1 MPKSKEQKN
10 DIIKELEEDLKKQIV
25 VLLFD
30 FKGVDSKTLF
40 KMRDELKANDAK
52 LTVVKKTLLQKALKN
67 QEFKSKVEEIKGQ
80 LALVFGFKDEAQT
93 AKTCYK
99 YTKENEKL
107 KIIGGVLEN
116 EFNISSRIIELAQ
129 LPTRQELLSQVVGC
143 LNTPVAGFARSL
155 QGVLSNVVLVFNEI
169 QKVKV

>member
-1 MPKSKEQKN
+1 MPKTKEQKN
-10 DIIKELEEDLKKQIV
+10 DIIKELETDLKKQIV

-52 LTVVKKTLLQKALKN
+52 LSVVKKTLLQKASKNEELK
-67 QEFKSKVEEIKGQ
+67 QKLGEIKGQ
-80 LALVFGFKDEAQT
+80 LALVFGFKDEAMT

-107 KIIGGVLEN
+107 KIIGGILEN
-116 EFNISSRIIELAQ
+116 EFNIPSRIIELAQ
-129 LPTRQELLSQVVGC
+129 LPTKQELLGQVIGC
-143 LNTPVAGFARSL
+143 LNGPVAGFARGL
-155 QGVLSNVVLVFNEI
+155 QGVLGNVVSVFNEI
-169 QKVKV
+169 QKVK